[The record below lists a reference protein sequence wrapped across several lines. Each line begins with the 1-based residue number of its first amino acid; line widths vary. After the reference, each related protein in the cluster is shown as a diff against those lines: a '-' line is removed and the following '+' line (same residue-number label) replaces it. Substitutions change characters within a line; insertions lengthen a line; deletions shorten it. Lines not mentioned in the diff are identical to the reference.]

1 MLRRFF
7 STEPAAGVI
16 LLLATCAALGVA
28 NSPLDTW
35 YEDLLH
41 ASVGGLTVH
50 AWVNDG
56 LMALFFLLVGL
67 EIKREMIEGELATW
81 PSRIL
86 PGAAAL
92 CGMIGPAL
100 VFLVVT
106 RSHPDLHAGWAIPTA
121 TDIAFALGI
130 LALLGGRVPLFIKV
144 LLTSIAVIDD
154 LGAVVVIAAFYTD
167 TLHPGPL
174 GIALVSTAALVLLNR
189 RGVRTL
195 WPYLLIGL
203 VLWAAV
209 FRSGLHATL
218 AGVILALT
226 IPLGTGPGGGHD
238 RSRSPLHRL
247 EARLDPWVSFGI
259 VPLFAFANAGVPLG
273 GFGMADLRHPLPL
286 GIALGLILGKQMG
299 VFGAIW
305 TAVRLGVVTRPQG
318 TTWLQLYGMALLCGI
333 GFTMSLFIG
342 GLAFEDQP
350 HLMYLVRLGV
360 LGGSLVAS
368 LLGAVVLRRALSVPV
383 EAEGEADAPRHGAI
397 PGVRTPR
404 SPAPDRPR

>member
-7 STEPAAGVI
+7 SAEPASGVI
-16 LLLATCAALGVA
+16 LLLATCAALAVA
-28 NSPLDTW
+28 NSPLDTG
-35 YEDLLH
+35 YGALLH
-41 ASVGGLTVH
+41 ASAGGLTVH

-67 EIKREMIEGELATW
+67 EIKREMMEGELATW
-81 PSRIL
+81 PSRLL

-106 RSHPDLHAGWAIPTA
+106 RSHSDLHAGWAIPTA

-167 TLHPGPL
+167 SLHPGPL
-174 GIALVSTAALVLLNR
+174 GIALASVVALVLLNR

-195 WPYLLIGL
+195 WPYLLVGV
-203 VLWAAV
+203 VLWMAV
-209 FRSGLHATL
+209 LRSGLHATL
-218 AGVILALT
+218 AGVILALA
-226 IPLGTGPGGGHD
+226 IPLGTGPGGGHE

-247 EARLDPWVSFGI
+247 EDRLDPWVSFGI
-259 VPLFAFANAGVPLG
+259 VPLFAFVNAGLPLG

-286 GIALGLILGKQMG
+286 GIGLGLILGKQLG

-305 TAVRLGVVTRPQG
+305 AMVRLGVVVRPPG
-318 TTWLQLYGMALLCGI
+318 TTWPQLYGMALLCGI

-350 HLMYLVRLGV
+350 HVMDLMRLGV

-368 LLGAVVLRRALSVPV
+368 LLGTVVLRRALPVPIDPD
-383 EAEGEADAPRHGAI
+383 GEADGP
-397 PGVRTPR
+397 
-404 SPAPDRPR
+404 